1 MWNHFG
7 ILSVITLANP
17 EKDHCMRPV
26 TTSSPAKN
34 YGDTIQ
40 AVLNRIQTHE
50 AEAVRAAA
58 QALADRI
65 ARGGVVHVFG
75 AGHSQLVAADT
86 TFRAGGAAWMNGI
99 LDPALSIA
107 RGALASTATER
118 IEPMADGI
126 FEQVAPQP
134 HDATI
139 AVTNSGVTPIT
150 RRWAERARD
159 AGLLVIGIASKAS
172 TQHFESAGHA
182 TLAATSHHTL
192 NNHVPVGDV
201 AVGLNG
207 SEPTFG
213 PVSTIV
219 TCFLAQWLIVHTH
232 EVLHE
237 RGEEVHAFRSGHM
250 SDSRD
255 HNAALIARY
264 GPRIDVL

>member
-1 MWNHFG
+1 MSM
-7 ILSVITLANP
+7 L
-17 EKDHCMRPV
+17 
-26 TTSSPAKN
+26 TTSSPATG
-34 YGDTIQ
+34 YGETIQ
-40 AVLNRIQTHE
+40 TILRDIREQE
-50 AEAVRAAA
+50 ADHVRAAA
-58 QALADRI
+58 TALADRI

-126 FEQVAPQP
+126 FDQVVPQP

-172 TQHFESAGHA
+172 TEHFAKAGHA
-182 TLAATSHHTL
+182 TLDEVSHHTL

-207 SEPTFG
+207 DAPSFG

-237 RGEEVHAFRSGHM
+237 RGEEVHAFKSGHM